1 MSNQDDYEEEE
12 EYSEDYEES
21 DEESEEETEDE
32 SEEESGGRET
42 AIGIDLGTTYCC
54 VAVFRNGRAEVIAN
68 EQGSRITPSTV
79 AFTSKE
85 RLVGE
90 EANFQRLLDPA
101 NTIYNSKRFIGR
113 TFDDPVVKE
122 NKSKYPFQFK
132 RRNNR
137 VNFLVEYLNK
147 PTLISPEEVG
157 AALLEKMKKLAEDH
171 LETEVTHAVIT
182 VPAYFNDAQR
192 AATKDAG
199 KIAGLTVLR
208 VINEP
213 TAAAIAY
220 GLNSNKVGNTGE
232 EAGEEEDEAEDRTV
246 LVYDLGGGTFDVSV
260 LELSSSGVFQV
271 VATSGNTF
279 LGGEDFTQRLVQH
292 FKAEIKK
299 KFGVEHLHPKA
310 ERRLANACEKAK
322 RDLSSTKG
330 NEAVIELDELI
341 PGGKDF
347 NSKISRAKFE
357 NLCADL
363 FKQTTETVK
372 EVLKDAKLE
381 KDAVDEVVL
390 IGGSTRIP
398 KIRTM
403 LKNMFKKS
411 RVNHTINPDEAVA
424 RGAAIQAAILS
435 GEEHASLE
443 DTLLLDVNPL
453 SLGMNLQGGVTK
465 VVIERN
471 SMIPTKQV
479 VTGLANASTNATT
492 LRCTIVEGK

>member
-90 EANFQRLLDPA
+90 EANFQRVLDPA

-232 EAGEEEDEAEDRTV
+232 EAGE
-246 LVYDLGGGTFDVSV
+246 
-260 LELSSSGVFQV
+260 
-271 VATSGNTF
+271 
-279 LGGEDFTQRLVQH
+279 
-292 FKAEIKK
+292 
-299 KFGVEHLHPKA
+299 
-310 ERRLANACEKAK
+310 
-322 RDLSSTKG
+322 
-330 NEAVIELDELI
+330 
-341 PGGKDF
+341 
-347 NSKISRAKFE
+347 
-357 NLCADL
+357 
-363 FKQTTETVK
+363 K
-372 EVLKDAKLE
+372 E
-381 KDAVDEVVL
+381 
-390 IGGSTRIP
+390 
-398 KIRTM
+398 
-403 LKNMFKKS
+403 
-411 RVNHTINPDEAVA
+411 
-424 RGAAIQAAILS
+424 
-435 GEEHASLE
+435 
-443 DTLLLDVNPL
+443 
-453 SLGMNLQGGVTK
+453 
-465 VVIERN
+465 
-471 SMIPTKQV
+471 
-479 VTGLANASTNATT
+479 
-492 LRCTIVEGK
+492 